1 MLKKYNQLLS
11 IIILLS
17 VAYLTFQSQ
26 MPTYQKDS
34 GKPETEFSVDRA
46 AKHIQTISQKPHFVS
61 SKAHEEVRLYIIDEL
76 KKLGLEVETQEG
88 FVRSEWISLTK
99 AKNILAR
106 RKGTQSGKALLLLT
120 HYDSNPHSSLG
131 ASDAGSGVGV
141 ILEGLR
147 AFLEQNPSQ
156 KNDLLILISDAEEL
170 GLNGAEL
177 FVNKHP
183 WAKNIGLVLNFEA
196 RGSGGASYMLI
207 ETNGG
212 NQNMIKAF
220 ADAKTPFPVSNSLV
234 YSIYKMLPNDTDLT
248 VFREQ
253 GNIDGFNF
261 AFIDHHYDYHTV
273 LDSFENLDKNT
284 LAHQG
289 SYLSSLLSYFSEAD
303 LSHLKS
309 TQDDVYFN
317 SPLGFFHYPFSWNLP
332 LLIITSILFIALIFW
347 GISHKKIEIKS
358 VLKGF
363 GIYLALLLSAGI
375 IGFYGWQILL
385 KIYPDYQE
393 ILHGFTYNGHYYI
406 AAFSLLT
413 LSISLWFYRSKS
425 QSQIVSTSYAVAPFF
440 IWFLINTLVV
450 FKLAGASFFIIPV
463 LFGLIGF
470 GWLIKYEKPPLLALC
485 LVTLPGLMILS
496 PLVQMFPVGLGLKIL
511 FVSCVLLVLIFGLM
525 LPFWLRF
532 AHNLKLSRLLLLFS
546 FGFLITAHL
555 HAKFSAEHPKP
566 NSLLYVLDAD
576 SGKALWVSYDQK
588 PDAWNKVFLTE
599 KPEEAEP
606 VVKNLTVG
614 NKYNTSFKLSA
625 PAPVKSIALP
635 TVVIEQDTVNP
646 KGRHLTICI
655 TPRRK
660 VNRLELF
667 AGNDFKLISIRTN
680 GQDYTLKNNAEGFT
694 DWSNQQILSYYVV
707 DKAPLE
713 IEMVVPKGQ
722 RVNLTLLEASYDL
735 FDNEWFTVPL
745 RPEGMIPKPFVLNDA
760 IVIKKSVS
768 F

>member
-11 IIILLS
+11 IIILIG
-17 VAYLTFQSQ
+17 VTYWTFQSQ
-26 MPTYQKDS
+26 MPTYQSDS
-34 GKPETEFSVDRA
+34 DKTETEFSIDRA
-46 AKHIQTISQKPHFVS
+46 ADHVKIISQKPHFVS
-61 SKAHEEVRLYIIDEL
+61 SKAHEEVRLYILDEL
-76 KKLGLEVETQEG
+76 KKLGLEVETQDG
-88 FVRSEWISLTK
+88 FVRSEWTSLTK

-106 RKGTQSGKALLLLT
+106 RKGTESGKALLLLT

-147 AFLEQNPSQ
+147 AFLAKNASQ
-156 KNDLLILISDAEEL
+156 KNDLLVLISDAEEL

-261 AFIDHHYDYHTV
+261 AFIDDHYDYHTV

-289 SYLSSLLSYFSEAD
+289 SYLTSLLSYFSNAD
-303 LSHLKS
+303 LSNLKS
-309 TQDDVYFN
+309 QQDDIYFN
-317 SPLGFFHYPFSWNLP
+317 SPMGFVHYPFSWNLP
-332 LLIITSILFIALIFW
+332 LLIITSLLFFALIFW
-347 GISHKKIEIKS
+347 GISRKRIEVKS
-358 VLKGF
+358 ILKGF
-363 GIYLALLLSAGI
+363 GIYLSLLIFSGL
-375 IGFYGWQILL
+375 IGFYGWKLLL
-385 KIYPDYQE
+385 KIYPNYQE

-413 LSISLWFYRSKS
+413 LSISLWFYRSKDKS
-425 QSQIVSTSYAVAPFF
+425 PMVSTSYAVAPFF
-440 IWFLINTLVV
+440 IWLLINTLIV

-463 LFGLIGF
+463 FFALIGF
-470 GWLIKYEKPPLLALC
+470 GLSIKYEKPSLLALC
-485 LVTLPGLMILS
+485 LVTLPGLMVLS
-496 PLVQMFPVGLGLKIL
+496 PFVQMFPVGLGLKIL

-525 LPFWLRF
+525 LPFWMRF
-532 AHNLKLSRLLLLFS
+532 EHTKKLSRFFLLFGI
-546 FGFLITAHL
+546 GFLITAHL
-555 HAKFSAEHPKP
+555 QAKFSTEHPKP

-576 SGKALWVSYDQK
+576 LDKALWVSYDQK
-588 PDAWNKVFLTE
+588 QDAWNKVFLTE
-599 KPEEAEP
+599 KPAEAEP
-606 VVKNLTVG
+606 LIKNLTVG
-614 NKYNTSFKLSA
+614 SKYNTSFKLSA

-635 TVVIEQDTVNP
+635 TIVVEHDTVIEKV
-646 KGRHLTICI
+646 RHLTICI
-655 TPRRK
+655 TPRRN

-667 AGNDFKLISIRTN
+667 GGSDFKVISMRTN
-680 GQDYTLKNNAEGFT
+680 GQDYTLEKKSQGFT
-694 DWSNQQILSYYVV
+694 DLSNRQILSYYVV

-713 IEMVVPKGQ
+713 IEMKVPEGQ
-722 RVNLTLLEASYDL
+722 RVNLTILEASYDL
-735 FDNEWFTVPL
+735 FDNEWFTVPH
-745 RPEGMIPKPFVLNDA
+745 RPDGMIPKPFVLNDA